1 MNKELN
7 KEEIIEKLEESIDEI
22 ETLIKKG
29 VMDKDAIIYKV
40 RNDLCQLRNV
50 IELGGIKK

>member
-1 MNKELN
+1 MNKES
-7 KEEIIEKLEESIDEI
+7 IIEKIEESIDEL
-22 ETLIKKG
+22 ETIIKQG

-50 IELGGIKK
+50 IELGGIKND

>member
-1 MNKELN
+1 MNKES
-7 KEEIIEKLEESIDEI
+7 IIEKIEDSIDEL

-40 RNDLCQLRNV
+40 RNDLCKLRN
-50 IELGGIKK
+50 EMEKGEIKND